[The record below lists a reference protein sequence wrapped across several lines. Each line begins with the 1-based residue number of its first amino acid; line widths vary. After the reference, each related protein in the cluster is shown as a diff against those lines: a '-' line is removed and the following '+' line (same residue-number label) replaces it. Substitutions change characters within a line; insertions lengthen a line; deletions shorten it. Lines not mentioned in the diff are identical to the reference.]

1 MTKCLKMRVV
11 LFISNCYSVFEII
24 TWLCHVGISGTVQAG
39 GQVRVMGETRRPL
52 LNVNA
57 LSLSLSLV
65 LPQIK
70 TVQNSERKTA

>member
-1 MTKCLKMRVV
+1 MTKCFKMYKMRVV
-11 LFISNCYSVFEII
+11 LCISNLVFEIL

-57 LSLSLSLV
+57 LSLSLYLSCS
-65 LPQIK
+65 
-70 TVQNSERKTA
+70 TTDQNSAKQ